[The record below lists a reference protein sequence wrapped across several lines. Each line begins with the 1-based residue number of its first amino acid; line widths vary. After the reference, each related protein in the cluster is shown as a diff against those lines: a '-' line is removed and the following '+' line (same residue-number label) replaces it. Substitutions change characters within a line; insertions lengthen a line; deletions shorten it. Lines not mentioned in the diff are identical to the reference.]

1 MMTMNIAEVRRG
13 RCVKVL
19 LVLLTSYLL
28 PLTSYLL
35 PLTSYLLL
43 STTTAKAQ
51 TVKNITVSQE
61 QSYTDH
67 ISLEGDVTDKDIMV
81 KFVFDEAANQ
91 LTVTLISHRMIFVF
105 REDVRFKPLIKG
117 RRLRPDQ
124 LPYVVTYEP
133 KDQYRISKLFK
144 TTVPKP
150 TKKYVFHRWIDYEG
164 LQPAPQEYAMV
175 NDYISQTFDILK
187 KSNSVVVRLR
197 DVMLMNDVSKHI
209 NKRRFEIPFGRDL
222 FTEYHVEIQRN
233 PCFGLDEDIASAKAA
248 LDGIR
253 KSYNSLRKSFG
264 SGTVDSQESLK
275 TFQDLKSQL
284 TEQYPRK
291 NEQSL
296 CPDIQDAWDAYN
308 AYTDSISSMN
318 CKVVAA
324 VNSVIPGSDGLSAR
338 SLLTKARQIDA
349 AVSRYLLSND
359 PVERRDIIFQ
369 METLIK
375 TCNETI
381 RSQGAYTTEQKQAVQ
396 VFREAERYFRNNCNR

>member
-1 MMTMNIAEVRRG
+1 M
-13 RCVKVL
+13 KVL
-19 LVLLTSYLL
+19 LVL
-28 PLTSYLL
+28 LTSYLL

-105 REDVRFKPLIKG
+105 REDVRFKPLVKG

-144 TTVPKP
+144 ATVPQP
-150 TKKYVFHRWIDYEG
+150 RKKYVFHRWIDYEG

-187 KSNSVVVRLR
+187 KGNSVVVRLR

-253 KSYNSLRKSFG
+253 KSYKSLHKSFG

>member
-19 LVLLTSYLL
+19 LVL
-28 PLTSYLL
+28 LTSYLL

-105 REDVRFKPLIKG
+105 REDVRFKPLVKG

-144 TTVPKP
+144 ATVPQP
-150 TKKYVFHRWIDYEG
+150 RKKYVFHRWIDYEG

-187 KSNSVVVRLR
+187 KGNSVVVRLR

-253 KSYNSLRKSFG
+253 KSYKSLRKSFG

>member
-1 MMTMNIAEVRRG
+1 MQMNMKLYNKNIGKRLVIS
-13 RCVKVL
+13 VL
-19 LVLLTSYLL
+19 LFHLFAFL
-28 PLTSYLL
+28 PLS
-35 PLTSYLLL
+35 
-43 STTTAKAQ
+43 AQ
-51 TVKNITVSQE
+51 TVKNIAVSQE

-222 FTEYHVEIQRN
+222 YTEYHVDIQRN

-248 LDGIR
+248 LEGVR
-253 KSYNSLRKSFG
+253 KSYNNLRKSFG
-264 SGTVDSQESLK
+264 SGTVDSEESLK

-284 TEQYPRK
+284 VGQYPRK
-291 NEQSL
+291 NDQSL
-296 CPDIQDAWDAYN
+296 CLDIQAAWDAYN
-308 AYTDSISSMN
+308 AYTDSISNMN
-318 CKVVAA
+318 CKLVASA
-324 VNSVIPGSDGLSAR
+324 KSIIPGGDGLSSR
-338 SLLTKARQIDA
+338 MLLAKARQIDA
-349 AVSRYLLSND
+349 AVSRFLLSND
-359 PVERRDIIFQ
+359 AVERRDIIFQ
-369 METLIK
+369 TETLIK
-375 TCNETI
+375 TCNESI
-381 RSQGAYTTEQKQAVQ
+381 QSQGVYTSEQKQAVQ
-396 VFREAERYFRNNCNR
+396 IFREAERFFRNNCNR

>member
-1 MMTMNIAEVRRG
+1 MSITEAKMKWGVR
-13 RCVKVL
+13 VL
-19 LVLLTSYLL
+19 MVLFTFHFSLLTSR
-28 PLTSYLL
+28 S
-35 PLTSYLLL
+35 
-43 STTTAKAQ
+43 Q
-51 TVKNITVSQE
+51 TVKNIAVSQE

-124 LPYVVTYEP
+124 LPYVVTYDP

-144 TTVPKP
+144 STVPQP
-150 TKKYVFHRWIDYEG
+150 RKKYVFHRWIDYEG

-187 KSNSVVVRLR
+187 KGNSVVVRLR

-222 FTEYHVEIQRN
+222 YTEYHVDILRN

-248 LDGIR
+248 LDGVR

-284 TEQYPRK
+284 AEQYPRK
-291 NEQSL
+291 NDQSL
-296 CPDIQDAWDAYN
+296 CPDIQEAWDAYN
-308 AYTDSISSMN
+308 AYTDSISNMN

-324 VNSVIPGSDGLSAR
+324 TRSIFSGGEGLSSR

-359 PVERRDIIFQ
+359 PVERRDIIIQ
-369 METLIK
+369 TENIIK
-375 TCNETI
+375 TCNESI
-381 RSQGAYTTEQKQAVQ
+381 YSQGVYTAEQKQAVQ